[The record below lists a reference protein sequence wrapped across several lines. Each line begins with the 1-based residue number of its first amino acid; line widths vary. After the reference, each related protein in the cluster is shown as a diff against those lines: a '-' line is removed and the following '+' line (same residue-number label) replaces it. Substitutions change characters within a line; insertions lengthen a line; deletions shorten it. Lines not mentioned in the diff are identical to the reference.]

1 MKTPMCYIQM
11 LTGVIEGCVAIV
23 SAAFCCGAVCC
34 GRRTNTEI
42 EMFNTQKG
50 ATTGVANSGG
60 TNQTLI

>member
-11 LTGVIEGCVAIV
+11 LT
-23 SAAFCCGAVCC
+23 AAFCCGAVCC

-42 EMFNTQKG
+42 EMFNTQRG